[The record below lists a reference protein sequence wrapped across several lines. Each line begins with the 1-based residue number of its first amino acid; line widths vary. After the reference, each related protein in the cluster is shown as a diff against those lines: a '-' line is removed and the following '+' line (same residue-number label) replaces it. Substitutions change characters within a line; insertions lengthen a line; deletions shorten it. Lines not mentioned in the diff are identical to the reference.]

1 MYHRNLRVLVLLTIS
16 KSDSSKE
23 ALICVNPSGL
33 RDRPQWILRCKNL
46 GQLMSALGQKRTLG
60 HLQAMSLYP
69 QKRTSV
75 KRVGMSTCTKSK
87 LLPCSKSSLI
97 DHLVGDGK

>member
-33 RDRPQWILRCKNL
+33 RDRLQWILRCKNL
-46 GQLMSALGQKRTLG
+46 GQLMSALGQKRTSRLG
-60 HLQAMSLYP
+60 EA
-69 QKRTSV
+69 TSALPP
-75 KRVGMSTCTKSK
+75 KADVGTQPRNVRFVPKADINA
-87 LLPCSKSSLI
+87 LRPCAR
-97 DHLVGDGK
+97 H